1 MFQYQLKT
9 HMPGTI
15 YQGHYFFIQSKGL
28 HSGKPLK
35 EPYPNCFICQCNS
48 EQQKE
53 QLFWLLFSLWQG
65 RKFHEVLVGSVI
77 PFIRKRD
84 LTNMIQ
90 LGLQKTTQAPEQF
103 EKTVETLQILN
114 KQELNY
120 LNLSNQISQLK
131 IVMINKLLA

>member
-1 MFQYQLKT
+1 
-9 HMPGTI
+9 MPGTI
-15 YQGHYFFIQSKGL
+15 SQGHYFLIQSKGL

-35 EPYPNCFICQCNS
+35 EPYPNCFICQCSN

-90 LGLQKTTQAPEQF
+90 LGLQKSRQAPEQF
-103 EKTVETLQILN
+103 QKTVETLQILN

-131 IVMINKLLA
+131 VVIINKLLG